1 MSGIAGIYHLDG
13 RPVDPA
19 LLHRMTD
26 AIVHRGPDGIY
37 HWMSGNVGIGHCMLQ
52 TTPES
57 LHERQ
62 PLVNDSGDVVLTL
75 DGRVDNRD
83 DLRAALEGKGARLRD
98 DTDAEL
104 VLHAY
109 ECWGKDCFAR
119 LLGPFAIVIFD
130 KREQRVVLA
139 RDALGDRTLF
149 YHYVPHRLLVV
160 ASEEQAILAHP
171 AVTRRVKE
179 SAIASFLAVDA
190 PSHDGSFFQGI
201 EELAPAHVIT
211 VTASAFSNHCYWQP
225 NTSVRIHYRSD
236 QDYADHFLSLL
247 MESVRCRLRS
257 LTPPAVMMSGGMD
270 STSVAALAARE
281 LAKDRHQPPLRTLS
295 WVFDKLTNCDERWY
309 IEMVTA
315 RYQTRSTFFLGDN
328 DWPLRDVDKWPLC
341 PNTPLQNAYRWLKE
355 RLYRT
360 AQALGHRVVLT
371 GLFSD
376 EAYTGDEQ
384 WLADY
389 WREKRLGKAFIET
402 ARRFHRQGL
411 QESFHD
417 PGLRCLAVLTL
428 ARFPFFQ
435 RIRQRRSSQ
444 YLPWLTPY
452 ARQHLP
458 PPAEVIGGPRRR
470 HQYLQ
475 AMGPT
480 ASQNATQEIYH
491 ASRCGIELWHP
502 YRDRR
507 LLEFMLAIP
516 AYQLFSHRS
525 KHVLRTAMKGLLPEP
540 IRAREHST
548 SLLPLFVHGILGREW
563 QKVQEIVYA
572 RDALWPRYVKAEW
585 VKKVLTEDLPHG
597 VDGPASVLPWQCLS
611 LELWMRQVLHDTS
624 R

>member
-1 MSGIAGIYHLDG
+1 GIH
-13 RPVDPA
+13 
-19 LLHRMTD
+19 
-26 AIVHRGPDGIY
+26 
-37 HWMSGNVGIGHCMLQ
+37 HWINGTVGLGHCMLQ

-57 LHERQ
+57 LQERQ
-62 PLVNDSGDVVLTL
+62 PLANETGDLVLTF

-83 DLRAALEGKGARLRD
+83 ELRAALESKGARLRD

-109 ECWGKDCFAR
+109 ECWGKDCFPR
-119 LLGPFAIVIFD
+119 LLGPFALVMYD
-130 KREQRVVLA
+130 KREQHVVLA

-149 YHYVPHRLLVV
+149 YHYVPYRHLLV

-190 PSHDGSFFQGI
+190 PILDSSFFQGI

-211 VTASAFSNHCYWQP
+211 VSTSAFSNRCYWQL
-225 NTSVRIHYRSD
+225 NTSARIHYRSD
-236 QDYADHFLSLL
+236 QDYADHFLSVL

-257 LTPPAVMMSGGMD
+257 LSPPTVMMSGGMD

-295 WVFDKLTNCDERWY
+295 WVFDTLTKCDERWY
-309 IEMVTA
+309 IEMMTV
-315 RYQTRSTFFLGDN
+315 RYQTRAIFFPGDN
-328 DWPLRDVDKWPLC
+328 EWPLRDVDTWPVC

-389 WREKRLGKAFIET
+389 WREKRLGKACRET
-402 ARRFHRQGL
+402 ALHFYRQGVHD
-411 QESFHD
+411 SVRD
-417 PGLRCLAVLTL
+417 PGLRCLAALIL
-428 ARFPFFQ
+428 ARVPFFQ
-435 RIRQRRSSQ
+435 RLRQRRSAQ
-444 YLPWLTPY
+444 YPPWLTPY

-458 PPAEVIGGPRRR
+458 PPVEVLGDPRRR

-475 AMGPT
+475 SMGPT
-480 ASQNATQEIYH
+480 ASQNATQEIYY

-525 KHVLRTAMKGLLPEP
+525 KHVLRTAMKGFVPEP
-540 IRAREHST
+540 IREREHST
-548 SLLPLFVHGILGREW
+548 SLLPLFVHGILEREGK
-563 QKVQEIVYA
+563 KVREIVYA

-585 VKKVLTEDLPHG
+585 VKKVLTEDLPCG

-611 LELWMRQVLHDTS
+611 LELWMQQGTL
-624 R
+624 